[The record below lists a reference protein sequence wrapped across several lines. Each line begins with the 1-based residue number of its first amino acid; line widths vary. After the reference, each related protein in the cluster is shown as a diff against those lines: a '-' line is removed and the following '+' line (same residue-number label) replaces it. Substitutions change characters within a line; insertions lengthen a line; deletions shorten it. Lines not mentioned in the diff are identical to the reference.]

1 MTITFHQN
9 IHMLSQW
16 EKYQKQSEIS
26 ITTTKQQDYSMQQE
40 VQPLII
46 LLKNNKNVKVSD
58 QLVVFPWIEI
68 ESSAI
73 EKVP

>member
-1 MTITFHQN
+1 M
-9 IHMLSQW
+9 
-16 EKYQKQSEIS
+16 S

-46 LLKNNKNVKVSD
+46 LLKKNNKNGKVSD
-58 QLVVFPWIEI
+58 LLVIFPWLEI

-73 EKVP
+73 